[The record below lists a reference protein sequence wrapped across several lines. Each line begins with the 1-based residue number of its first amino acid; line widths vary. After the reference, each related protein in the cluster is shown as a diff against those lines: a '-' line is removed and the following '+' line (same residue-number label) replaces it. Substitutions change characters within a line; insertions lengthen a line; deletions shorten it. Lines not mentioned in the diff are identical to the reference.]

1 MILAVSGKI
10 SSGKD
15 LVGEIVQI
23 ITQSPHF
30 TDKAV
35 ENFLGRELI
44 NPKFKNKKFAD
55 KLKDMVCLLLNCTRQ
70 QLEDRE
76 FKEKELGEEWW
87 STKIRDSKTGK
98 TWLIKAITH
107 NEIQEYLNTC
117 TNYTVSDGAIKLTP
131 RLLLQLLGTECG
143 RYIIHPNI
151 WVNALMSEYK
161 SLSYAVENG
170 GGKSNWIITDMRFPN
185 EFKAVKDRNGI
196 VIRVERWINE
206 EYDRG
211 YVLSNFEK
219 GIYFGID
226 ENGVESLL
234 ENKKDV
240 DNFERFVTELNWS
253 THESETALDNHKFDY
268 VINNNGSLSELV
280 VKVREI
286 LTERKVI

>member
-1 MILAVSGKI
+1 MIIAVSGKI
-10 SSGKD
+10 GSGKD

-44 NPKFKNKKFAD
+44 NSKFENKKFAD
-55 KLKDMVCLLLNCTRQ
+55 KLKDMVCLLLNCTKE

-76 FKEKELGEEWW
+76 FKERELGEEWW
-87 STKIRDSKTGK
+87 LYVCTDGGAVYSSYLDNVFTEIKKNIR
-98 TWLIKAITH
+98 I
-107 NEIQEYLNTC
+107 E
-117 TNYTVSDGAIKLTP
+117 KLTP
-131 RLLLQLLGTECG
+131 RKLMQLLGTECG
-143 RYIIHPNI
+143 RQIIHPDI
-151 WVNALMSEYK
+151 WVNALISEYRK
-161 SLSYAVENG
+161 SGQYAPQVKG
-170 GGKSNWIITDMRFPN
+170 GHTVGTLAGYPNWIVTDMRFPN

-196 VIRVERWINE
+196 AIRVERWINE
-206 EYDRG
+206 EFTKEEVIASWEPG
-211 YVLSNFEK
+211 L
-219 GIYFGID
+219 YFGID

-234 ENKKDV
+234 ENIEDV

-268 VINNNGSLSELV
+268 VIDNNYSLSNLV

-286 LTERKVI
+286 LTERKII

>member
-1 MILAVSGKI
+1 MIIAVSGKI
-10 SSGKD
+10 ESGKD

-55 KLKDMVCLLLNCTRQ
+55 KLKDMLCVLLNCTRQ
-70 QLEDRE
+70 QLEDRD

-87 STKIRDSKTGK
+87 KLQHHYISKGVLQTVLK
-98 TWLIKAITH
+98 T
-107 NEIQEYLNTC
+107 
-117 TNYTVSDGAIKLTP
+117 YTSLEEKCNKYMCSHEVIKLTP
-131 RLLLQLLGTECG
+131 RSLLQLLGTECG
-143 RYIIHPNI
+143 REILHPNI
-151 WVNALMSEYK
+151 WVNALMSEYR
-161 SLSYAVENG
+161 SLGYAVENG

-185 EFKAVKDRNGI
+185 ELKAVKDRDGI
-196 VIRVERWINE
+196 TIRVERWINE
-206 EYDRG
+206 EFTKKEVIASWEPG
-211 YVLSNFEK
+211 L
-219 GIYFGID
+219 YFGVD

-234 ENKKDV
+234 ENIEDV
-240 DNFERFVTELNWS
+240 DNFERFVTGLNWS

>member
-1 MILAVSGKI
+1 MIIAVSGKI
-10 SSGKD
+10 ESGKD

-55 KLKDMVCLLLNCTRQ
+55 KLKDMVCLLLNCTRK
-70 QLEDRE
+70 QLEDRK

-87 STKIRDSKTGK
+87 YYTYSLFEVKPLPFLENKNLEDNLKY
-98 TWLIKAITH
+98 
-107 NEIQEYLNTC
+107 YL
-117 TNYTVSDGAIKLTP
+117 VKLTP

-206 EYDRG
+206 EFTKEEVIASWEPG
-211 YVLSNFEK
+211 L
-219 GIYFGID
+219 YFGID

-234 ENKKDV
+234 ENIEDV

-268 VINNNGSLSELV
+268 VIDNNDSLSNLV

-286 LTERKVI
+286 LTERKII